1 MITSKENEQIK
12 KIRQLSQKKYR
23 EEYNLYIV
31 EGYKMV
37 KEAFLYAKVCDL
49 VYCSKLCDKNELSD
63 ILNLLN
69 KYKNTTI
76 LEVSESVFMSISD
89 TKTPQGFLC
98 TVKIN
103 DKNLDK
109 TDSFGETIFVLDN
122 IQDPGNLG
130 TIIRTLDAAGIKD
143 LILSNDTVDPYN
155 PKVIRSTMGAIF
167 RINIVVLE
175 CPIMD
180 MVPILKASNYSIV
193 TTSLKAK
200 KSCYDLDFNKKLAI
214 VMGNEANGVKKEVI
228 NTSDEQI
235 LIPMPGKAESLNVAV
250 ATGIMAFEKVRKSI
264 S

>member
-1 MITSKENEQIK
+1 
-12 KIRQLSQKKYR
+12 
-23 EEYNLYIV
+23 
-31 EGYKMV
+31 
-37 KEAFLYAKVCDL
+37 
-49 VYCSKLCDKNELSD
+49 
-63 ILNLLN
+63 
-69 KYKNTTI
+69 
-76 LEVSESVFMSISD
+76 
-89 TKTPQGFLC
+89 
-98 TVKIN
+98 
-103 DKNLDK
+103 
-109 TDSFGETIFVLDN
+109 
-122 IQDPGNLG
+122 
-130 TIIRTLDAAGIKD
+130 
-143 LILSNDTVDPYN
+143 
-155 PKVIRSTMGAIF
+155 MGAIF